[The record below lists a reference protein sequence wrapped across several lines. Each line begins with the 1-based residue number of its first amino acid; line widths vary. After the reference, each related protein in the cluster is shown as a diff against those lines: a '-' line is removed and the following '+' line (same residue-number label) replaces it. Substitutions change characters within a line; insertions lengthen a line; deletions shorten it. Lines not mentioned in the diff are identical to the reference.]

1 MFERKNKKR
10 YLSLFLVLVF
20 VFSPV
25 SFSSIAT
32 LSQAVSVEEIT
43 GYQEWNQNRTIDR
56 NVIVKPG
63 ATLVIGKGV
72 EITFV
77 NPWIGIQVNGNLFI
91 NGTVKEPTSIKSNS
105 VNGSFSITTGV
116 GSNVNIRNAEMSN
129 GGSEVYMVERKLN
142 TAMAS
147 SYSGVVQVNGG
158 NVDIQNT
165 TFRNNRYAVIVT
177 SSTAK
182 VRVNRSRFIDNYFD
196 VGSYNASN
204 DFRYN
209 WWGSPTGPGQT
220 CYTYSSNQRRC
231 YFDKIYGNFD
241 YSKHLTQEFFKD
253 PVIIIPGILGSWKWT
268 DSSDLVVDPI
278 LGLYDPLIQTLIDNG
293 YEKDKNLFIFPYEWR
308 ASNVETAKLLRTKIE
323 EIKTKMNWPK
333 VDIVAHSMGG
343 LVAREYIETLNGGS
357 GVDQLITLGTPQN
370 GSPKSYMAWE
380 AGDLIQD
387 NLIEEFLIKKIFQ
400 QEAEE
405 NGYPT
410 IFDYLTKKPI
420 PSVRELLPVYS
431 YLRDQDTSNLRS
443 YPTSYPRNTFLEK
456 LKEVGNISKLRS
468 VEFTNI
474 VGKISEDRTITALRV
489 SSPITISVGG
499 VELDM
504 LWGHGKPDGYDDLF
518 GDQGVETGSG
528 DGTVPFSSASDIS
541 ADETIELPSAHNK
554 LPTDAAKIVFNRL
567 TGMDAMVDT
576 SNPVLI
582 HSILMVPVFSPIDIQ
597 IVSPSQ
603 RRVGKNF
610 DTGGFYNEIHG
621 AFYTGSDA
629 QSEFVTIPNPEDGE
643 YKILTQ
649 GTGSGE
655 YRIEAMKIMENPD
668 TLEASESIATI
679 RGTAMPSIREEQEIL
694 IEGSIVTAK
703 NMDIIP
709 PTTEVSLSGAHGAD
723 DWFMDDVTVILSAE
737 DDEDGVGIERTEYS
751 IDGGTTWIAY
761 AEPLV
766 ISREGIQDIRYFSID
781 KAGNK
786 EDVKTQTIKI
796 DKTAPEA
803 KIVFNADTQKLDII
817 GIDNLGQN
825 VRADVTELVIPNRL
839 APSKRASEPESRKNS
854 WNDWI
859 PGQARNDK
867 ENGMMA
873 ILTDEAGHTLQIHF
887 SRYEE
892 KNNRI
897 VFRIDSL
904 SYDGID
910 SPVSADMKY
919 KWSIEKKGG
928 GYRVLSVHAN
938 IGETFV
944 ETHYRQ
950 KENMTAVMT
959 IPKDLDESENDDIG
973 GRPIKEQLSGMAIP
987 AMLTEQGKVKIVY

>member
-10 YLSLFLVLVF
+10 YSSLFLVLAF
-20 VFSPV
+20 VLSPV
-25 SFSSIAT
+25 SFSSITT

-43 GYQEWNQNRTIDR
+43 GYQEWNQSRTIDK

-77 NPWIGIQVNGNLFI
+77 NPWIGIQVDGNLFI
-91 NGTVKEPTSIKSNS
+91 NGTVKEPTIIKSNS
-105 VNGSFSITTGV
+105 VDGSFSITAEA
-116 GSNVNIRNAEMSN
+116 GSNVNIRNTEISN
-129 GGSEVYMVERKLN
+129 GGSEVFMVQRKFN
-142 TAMAS
+142 TATAG
-147 SYSGVVQVNGG
+147 SYKGVIQINGG
-158 NVDIQNT
+158 NVDIENT
-165 TFRNNRYAVIVT
+165 TFRDNQYAVVVM
-177 SSTAK
+177 SSSAK
-182 VRVNRSRFIDNYFD
+182 VRVNRSRFIDNGYD
-196 VGSYNASN
+196 VWSAYNNA

-209 WWGSPTGPGQT
+209 WWGSPTGPGRT
-220 CYTYSSNQRRC
+220 CYTYSNNQQRC
-231 YFDKIYGNFD
+231 YFDKIYGSFD
-241 YSKHLTQEFFKD
+241 YSNHLTQEFFKD

-293 YEKDKNLFIFPYEWR
+293 YEKDKNLFVFPYEWR

-323 EIKTKMNWPK
+323 EIKTKTNWPK

-387 NLIEEFLIKKIFQ
+387 NFIEEFLIKRIFQ

-405 NGYPT
+405 NGYET
-410 IFDYLTKKPI
+410 VFDYLTKKPI
-420 PSVRELLPVYS
+420 SSVRELLPVYS

-443 YPTSYPRNTFLEK
+443 YPASYPRNTFLEN

-499 VELDM
+499 VEFDL

-518 GDQGVETGSG
+518 GDQGLETGSG
-528 DGTVPFSSASDIS
+528 DGTVPISSAVDIP

-582 HSILMVPVFSPIDIQ
+582 HSMLIVPVFSPVDIQ
-597 IVSPSQ
+597 IISPSQ
-603 RRVGKNF
+603 KRVGKNF
-610 DTGGFYNEIHG
+610 ETGGFYNEILG

-629 QSEFVTIPNPEDGE
+629 QSEFITIPNPEDGE
-643 YKILTQ
+643 YRILTQ

-655 YRIEAMKIMENPD
+655 YRIEATKIIENPD
-668 TLEASESIATI
+668 TLEISESTATI
-679 RGTAMPSIREEQEIL
+679 RGVAAPSIEEEKKLL
-694 IEGSIVTAK
+694 IEGDIVTGK
-703 NMDIIP
+703 STDITP
-709 PTTEVSLSGAHGAD
+709 PTTEISLSGTEGENGWHVS
-723 DWFMDDVTVILSAE
+723 DVTVMLSARDNE
-737 DDEDGVGIERTEYS
+737 NGSGVERTEYS
-751 IDGGTTWIAY
+751 IDNGTNWNTY
-761 AEPLV
+761 AEPLI
-766 ISREGIQDIRYFSID
+766 ISQEGIHDIQYFSTD
-781 KAGNK
+781 KVGNK
-786 EDVKTQTIKI
+786 EEIRTAAIKI

-803 KIVFNADTQKLDII
+803 KIGFNADTQKLDII
-817 GIDNLGQN
+817 GIDNLGQP
-825 VRADVTELVIPNRL
+825 VLVTTSVIPARL
-839 APSKRASEPESRKNS
+839 TESKRASEPESRKNNWS
-854 WNDWI
+854 NWI

-867 ENGMMA
+867 GNGTLTT
-873 ILTDEAGHTLQIHF
+873 LTDEAGHITILTF
-887 SRYEE
+887 E
-892 KNNRI
+892 KKKERENR
-897 VFRIDSL
+897 VDLVMRSV
-904 SYDGID
+904 SYDGVNSILND
-910 SPVSADMKY
+910 TNIQYKWQFDKKSKY
-919 KWSIEKKGG
+919 KLFASHL
-928 GYRVLSVHAN
+928 RVLDFHLESHYVPKRN
-938 IGETFV
+938 ETWLM
-944 ETHYRQ
+944 EKPH
-950 KENMTAVMT
+950 E
-959 IPKDLDESENDDIG
+959 LEDEGDDDSER
-973 GRPIKEQLSGMAIP
+973 RPMRKKLSGMVIP
-987 AMLTEQGKVKIVY
+987 VMLTEQGKVKIVY